1 MLYPVSPSTEA
12 VLSVPAYSDLA
23 NLAFGL
29 RREVFM
35 LEQGISHADEYDDL
49 DRVATHFVMVREG
62 NVVATLRVL
71 WLTEHAKIGRF
82 AVRRSLR
89 GRGVGGRLFR
99 ATIESIRAGGVE
111 RIALE
116 AQIDKTRFYEQYGF
130 HAYCEEY
137 LDAGIVHRRMKN
149 YRDDADPRQVKAKK

>member
-1 MLYPVSPSTEA
+1 MPNPIPPNPEV
-12 VLSVPAYSDLA
+12 VLAVPAYSDLA

-35 LEQGISHADEYDDL
+35 VEQGISPADEYDDL
-49 DRVATHFVMVREG
+49 DRVATHFVAVREG

-71 WLTEHAKIGRF
+71 VLPEHVKLGRF
-82 AVRRSLR
+82 AVRKSLR

-99 ATIESIRAGGVE
+99 AVIESIRAGGSE

-130 HAYCEEY
+130 HAYGEEY

-149 YRDDADPRQVKAKK
+149 YR

>member
-1 MLYPVSPSTEA
+1 MIQSVAAGAEA
-12 VLSVPAYSDLA
+12 VLAVPAYCDLA

-35 LEQGISHADEYDDL
+35 LEQGVSHADEYDDK
-49 DRVATHFVMVREG
+49 DRIATHYVTVREG

-82 AVRRSLR
+82 AVRKSLR

-99 ATIESIRAGGVE
+99 AVIESIRAGGGE

-116 AQIDKTRFYEQYGF
+116 AQIDKTRFYEKYGF
-130 HAYCEEY
+130 HAYGDEY

-149 YRDDADPRQVKAKK
+149 YR

>member
-1 MLYPVSPSTEA
+1 MLYPVSTSTEV

-49 DRVATHFVMVREG
+49 DRVATHFVLVLEG
-62 NVVATLRVL
+62 NVAATLRVL
-71 WLTEHAKIGRF
+71 YLPEHVKLGRF
-82 AVRRSLR
+82 AVRKNLR

-99 ATIESIRAGGVE
+99 AVIDTIKAGGGDK
-111 RIALE
+111 IALE
-116 AQIDKTRFYEQYGF
+116 AQIDKTRFYEKFGF
-130 HAYCEEY
+130 HAYGEEY

-149 YRDDADPRQVKAKK
+149 YRDDTSQAKSKK

>member
-1 MLYPVSPSTEA
+1 MSKPVSSSPEA
-12 VLSVPAYSDLA
+12 VLAVPAYSDLA

-35 LEQGISHADEYDDL
+35 LEQGVSHADEYDDK
-49 DRVATHFVMVREG
+49 DRIATHYVTVREG

-82 AVRRSLR
+82 AVRKSLR

-99 ATIESIRAGGVE
+99 AVIESIRAGGGE

-116 AQIDKTRFYEQYGF
+116 AQIDKTRFYEKYGF
-130 HAYCEEY
+130 HAYGDEY

-149 YRDDADPRQVKAKK
+149 YR

>member
-1 MLYPVSPSTEA
+1 MSHPVSPSTET
-12 VLSVPAYSDLA
+12 VLAVPAYSDLA

-35 LEQGISHADEYDDL
+35 LEQGVSHADEYDDL
-49 DRVATHFVMVREG
+49 DRVATHFVMVLEG

-71 WLTEHAKIGRF
+71 YLPEHAKIGRF
-82 AVRRSLR
+82 AVRRSFR

-99 ATIESIRAGGVE
+99 AVIESIKASGCE

-116 AQIDKTRFYEQYGF
+116 AQIDKTRFYEKFGF
-130 HAYCEEY
+130 HVYGEQY
-137 LDAGIVHRRMKN
+137 IDAGIVHRRMKN
-149 YRDDADPRQVKAKK
+149 YKTAG